1 MKKGMKEELELY
13 PDSAREGGDAPES
26 EAKAAPEGEEAPGPD
41 PRPMMLVYAGPAY
54 FANKIHHMNEEENKA
69 MMMAVYAGPEFFAGG
84 MKAEKEE
91 SEEEEPEEEK
101 NGNGGPAYYQDMPEY
116 VPMDA
121 VPDASAAPKT
131 QEGLDF
137 FCPACGAKVR
147 IGVKFCPE
155 CGTPL
160 GSLWAEA
167 DENFREGGENGG
179 DDGSIDG
186 DSVNV

>member
-13 PDSAREGGDAPES
+13 PDSAREGGDAPEC
-26 EAKAAPEGEEAPGPD
+26 EAKAAPEGEEAAQPD

-54 FANKIHHMNEEENKA
+54 FANKIHHMSEEENKA

-84 MKAEKEE
+84 MKTEKEE
-91 SEEEEPEEEK
+91 TEEEEAEEEEK
-101 NGNGGPAYYQDMPEY
+101 SAGGPAYYQDMPEY

-121 VPDASAAPKT
+121 VPDASQAPMT
-131 QEGLDF
+131 QEGLNF
-137 FCPACGAKVR
+137 FCPTCGAKVS

-155 CGTPL
+155 CGASL
-160 GSLWAEA
+160 GALWAEA
-167 DENFREGGENGG
+167 DENIREGSENGG